1 MDIKD
6 TSQDNLLKSE
16 QEYRN
21 NASRRVTFSNWFYH
35 GRDLLTGKAVVQSPS
50 GQKLLADKASNA
62 GLPTGSVVSDYGTS
76 YRQLAINARNVRTT
90 KEKTEPVLLPIKR
103 SDGDIKVLFLV
114 SAVVSF
120 KKGNRISR
128 FHLLLVLG
136 DNPDPDI
143 LEIKPTD
150 TSQYNGEWYSAR
162 ISCLEDQWVV
172 STATKYYSPTSVT
185 TYPEPVTPITGN
197 WAVTTTKSYLDGRL
211 VSTTS
216 GSRKIFVSP
225 TQTANFFRF
234 DSSSSVPIFAESY
247 PVIYGVTKDNK
258 LVYKTRIA
266 SYFYANYIGMTLDY
280 FLGIP
285 IRIKELPLS
294 VPDLPVISQSNQ
306 DGDGTFHMLW
316 KQKIPIHRAW
326 NTGDFIG
333 SAVVYDMLLGRIDYR
348 EDGVDIGYKVYFNIG
363 SQVYNLKNLP
373 TAPYEMKIEDGVLT
387 VRYELFDDEPSN
399 PFSQYKLLQDHHIV
413 DMEVGI
419 WRVVRG
425 QVFIHRFVGDSTPTI
440 YFATPVGIANL
451 QKPILTFT
459 IDMNVNPFLSIM
471 TKEDVS
477 HADDYLVFP
486 YSTVEYHFNGV
497 DLSSFPYS
505 YTAWRDH
512 YNSKIYDDSV
522 DPIPFEDLP
531 IFNPPA
537 GYEGFFLFGKC
548 ALFYNP
554 RQDLYSFSNLELEFE
569 SFDVSE
575 WSGYIVSRFFVKQ
588 RSEMYIP
595 APYIACD
602 GDVNEYSEYVGYYF
616 VPRKIKLDTDK
627 KTSYWLSWS
636 NLPAEYEYYY
646 SSNNGGIGGG
656 LRFYR
661 DSDDD
666 IATIGGVI
674 QPLHTTRWY
683 CRTSANDYIYDVL
696 SPRDVSGL
704 PRVPEA
710 PDLIPDANELANMVN
725 SVYSVDFVADDFLP
739 YGASTVSQLELPPAV
754 SGFDID
760 ADHPPS
766 QYFVSLFRQAPYPI
780 TTQRIWDGFYV
791 PSPIYRKPPYNPL
804 IKHGTIFPRS
814 DFYYGNSLWFS
825 PNEMPEVQIVVYTC
839 QYDKSGNYTYGFLL
853 SQTLQGFDFGKWEII
868 SAFSAQYGTVTD
880 LKFTVLDF
888 DVMT

>member
-1 MDIKD
+1 MNIKV

-21 NASRRVTFSNWFYH
+21 NASRRVTFSNWFYQ
-35 GRDLLTGKAVVQSPS
+35 GRDLLTGKTIVQSPS

-62 GLPTGSVVSDYGTS
+62 GLAIGSLVSDYGTS

-90 KEKTEPVLLPIKR
+90 KGGTEPVLLPVKR
-103 SDGDIKVLFLV
+103 SDGDITVLFLV
-114 SAVVSF
+114 SAVVVF
-120 KKGNRISR
+120 QRGNRVSM

-143 LEIKPTD
+143 LEIKPTN
-150 TSQYNGEWYSAR
+150 TSEYNYEWYGAR

-225 TQTANFFRF
+225 TQTADFFQF
-234 DSSSSVPIFAESY
+234 NPSSSVPIFAQSY

-258 LVYKTRIA
+258 LIYKTRIA
-266 SYFYANYIGMTLDY
+266 SYFDATYVDYASTIAKLTFFPN
-280 FLGIP
+280 IP
-285 IRIKELPLS
+285 IRIKELSLS
-294 VPDLPVISQSNQ
+294 VPDVPVISQSNQ
-306 DGDGTFHMLW
+306 DGDGTFHVLW
-316 KQKIPIHRAW
+316 RKRFRIHRAW

-348 EDGVDIGYKVYFNIG
+348 PEGVDISYEVENEYGRVLT
-363 SQVYNLKNLP
+363 YNLQEIP
-373 TAPYEMKIEDGVLT
+373 TTPYEMMIENGVLT
-387 VRYELFDDEPSN
+387 VKYELFDDDPSD
-399 PFSQYKLLQDHHIV
+399 PKSRYKLLENYHVV
-413 DMEVGI
+413 DREVDI
-419 WRVVRG
+419 WRFVRILPSVDYG
-425 QVFIHRFVGDSTPTI
+425 ASPSI

-451 QKPILTFT
+451 QKPILTIT
-459 IDMNVNPFLSIM
+459 IGMNVNPFLSIM
-471 TKEDVS
+471 TLNDS
-477 HADDYLVFP
+477 AQDDYLAFP
-486 YSTVEYHFNGV
+486 YSMMEYHLNGV
-497 DLSSFPYS
+497 DLSSLPYS
-505 YTAWRDH
+505 YTNWEEDYNRWRIIHPFD
-512 YNSKIYDDSV
+512 YPV
-522 DPIPFEDLP
+522 PFEDLP

-548 ALFYNP
+548 ALSYNP
-554 RQDLYSFSNLELEFE
+554 RQDLYSFNNLEFE

-575 WSGYIVSRFFVKQ
+575 WSGYVVSRFFLKQ
-588 RSEMYIP
+588 RREMYIP

-602 GDVNEYSEYVGYYF
+602 GDVSEYDGYNF
-616 VPRKIKLDTDK
+616 NVPRRIKLDTDN

-636 NLPAEYEYYY
+636 RIPAEYVYDY
-646 SSNNGGIGGG
+646 SSNTGTISSNW
-656 LRFYR
+656 RFYR
-661 DSDDD
+661 DNDEE
-666 IATIGGVI
+666 IATISGVI

-696 SPRDVSGL
+696 SPRDVSNDSE
-704 PRVPEA
+704 V
-710 PDLIPDANELANMVN
+710 PDLIPVANELANMVN
-725 SVYSVDFVADDFLP
+725 STYSVDFVADDFLP
-739 YGASTVSQLELPPAV
+739 YGASTISQLELPPAV

-766 QYFVSLFRQAPYPI
+766 QYFVSLSRQAPYPI
-780 TTQRIWDGFYV
+780 TTKTIWNDV
-791 PSPIYRKPPYNPL
+791 PKSPIYQKFPYGPL
-804 IKHGTIFPRS
+804 IRHGTIFPNTNFHS
-814 DFYYGNSLWFS
+814 GIGLSFS
-825 PNEMPEVQIVVYTC
+825 PNEMPEVQVVVYTC

-868 SAFSAQYGTVTD
+868 SALSAQYGTVTY